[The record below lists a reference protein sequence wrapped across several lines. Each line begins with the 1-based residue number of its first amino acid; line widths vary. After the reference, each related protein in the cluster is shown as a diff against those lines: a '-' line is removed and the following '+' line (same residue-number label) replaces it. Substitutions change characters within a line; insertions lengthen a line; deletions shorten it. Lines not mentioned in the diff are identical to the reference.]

1 LIFGEEISLAPLADR
16 ICLIT
21 TFAFRESAALRA
33 ILQVLS
39 GPFAGRKTWLRAG
52 QITEVGRGEGVT
64 FSVPHDAT
72 MSRVHFRLECDYS
85 TCRIRDNESSHGTF
99 VNGERVSMRVVHD
112 GDKITA
118 GETDFTIRIEGAG
131 VPTTAKADDK
141 AKPPADDGRLGYFE
155 AKKAA
160 EVCGKFELDAQAE
173 PLLTPESTPR
183 EFIELL
189 LANKLTM
196 EAIRFLAHGLPKRE
210 GIWWLCQAIEK
221 TKGEDKLPAREA
233 DAYAAVLKWVSDPSD
248 ENRREAYALGEKA
261 SYSKPAG
268 LAALTVFMSGDSL
281 APVDLDPVPP
291 DPLVS
296 SRLLVAALTLT
307 ASTKEPRKAQ
317 EKYLAYAQ
325 LGVEVARGKSRWKEG

>member
-1 LIFGEEISLAPLADR
+1 
-16 ICLIT
+16 
-21 TFAFRESAALRA
+21 LRA

-72 MSRVHFRLECDYS
+72 MSRVHFCLECDYS

-99 VNGERVSMRVVHD
+99 VNGERVTNRVVKD

-131 VPTTAKADDK
+131 VPTTAKTDTK
-141 AKPPADDGRLGYFE
+141 AKAPVDDGRLGYIE

-160 EVCGKFELDAQAE
+160 EVCGKFELDAAAE

-183 EFIELL
+183 EFLELL
-189 LANKLTM
+189 MANKLPM

-210 GIWWLCQAIEK
+210 GVWWLCQAIE
-221 TKGEDKLPAREA
+221 TVQGDDKLPPRESEA
-233 DAYAAVLKWVSDPSD
+233 FEAVKKWVLDTSD
-248 ENRREAYALGEKA
+248 ENRRAAHALGERA

-281 APVDLDPVPP
+281 APVDIDPVPP

-307 ASTKEPRKAQ
+307 ASIKEPKKAQ
-317 EKYLAYAQ
+317 EKYLAFSQ
-325 LGVEVARGKSRWKEG
+325 LGIEVARGKNRWKE